1 MCLRKARDGD
11 EDDDDATQR
20 SVWHLWANIFMIFT
34 NTATTTATKRQ
45 KEATETAKTKH
56 VKTLSRSASVSAT
69 TSVRRQKVLFLLFA
83 YTANRVYR
91 LSNIYEKLCIIYLLH
106 FILYLAVSEGM

>member
-1 MCLRKARDGD
+1 MCLRKARDGEED

-20 SVWHLWANIFMIFT
+20 SVWHLWANISMIFT
-34 NTATTTATKRQ
+34 NTATTAAATKRQ

-69 TSVRRQKVLFLLFA
+69 TSVRRQKVLFLLFS
-83 YTANRVYR
+83 YTANGVYR
-91 LSNIYEKLCIIYLLH
+91 LSNIYEKLCIIYLSH
-106 FILYLAVSEGM
+106 FIVYCDL